1 MTDAHGQTR
10 TTKSGTLKIERRAAA
25 AAGTQPDV
33 GKGREVALLT
43 LSNPD
48 KRNALDPTMFAAL
61 GAALAE
67 LAQGP
72 DAVSA
77 AVVTSSGPLFSAG
90 YDVSALPDE
99 PDEEWLRGHGG
110 FTATMKLLCE
120 GPLPTVAALPGAAIG
135 AGCELA
141 LSCDL
146 RVAHPGVTLCM
157 PPVRLGLIYT
167 PEGMARLMALCGA
180 ARARRLLLLGESLP
194 AELAATWGLID
205 EVVPESEVLE
215 RAIALARTLGAMPRP
230 AVLGTRI
237 VLERLMQEGPQLSE
251 ASAQEILRLR
261 RAAWRS
267 PEAQSVRQRF
277 RK

>member
-1 MTDAHGQTR
+1 MN
-10 TTKSGTLKIERRAAA
+10 SGTLKIERRAPSGAQTA
-25 AAGTQPDV
+25 HQV

-43 LSNPD
+43 LSNPG
-48 KRNALDPTMFAAL
+48 KRNALDPGMLAAL
-61 GAALAE
+61 VSAFAE
-67 LAQGP
+67 LA
-72 DAVSA
+72 DASSEVG
-77 AVVTSSGPLFSAG
+77 AVVLTSSGPLFSAG

-99 PDEEWLRGHGG
+99 PDEDWLRSHGVLA
-110 FTATMKLLCE
+110 ATMKLLSE

-146 RVAHPGVTLCM
+146 RVAHPGATLCM

-167 PEGMARLMALCGA
+167 PEGVARLMALCGA

-194 AELAATWGLID
+194 AESAAAWGLID
-205 EVVPESEVLE
+205 QVVPEAEVVE
-215 RAIALARTLGAMPRP
+215 HAIALASKLGAMPRA
-230 AVLGTRI
+230 AVQGTRI
-237 VLERLMQEGPQLSE
+237 VLERLMREGPQLSE
-251 ASAQEILRLR
+251 ESAQEILQLR

-267 PEAQSVRQRF
+267 AEAQSVRQRF